1 MTRLL
6 YILPGLVPPDSDPI
20 RDKFHYLSEI
30 CGGEILL
37 PVWWGSRK
45 EVSPYLKKSFPLY
58 RVGRFSYHLFLLPSL
73 PQTLRRITTLFWYI
87 GRGIQLHR
95 ENKIDVIVTYGTNMP
110 GVAGTVLKWLTGSK
124 LIVEIP
130 GVPENAFRYDVPNPG
145 KAASVKRF
153 FADLLLFFVGR
164 ASDCLKLLYPWQ
176 LREYP
181 RLQKKHAAI
190 FHDFVPIRCVKLAAE
205 EEKERFILCV
215 GYPWYTKGADIL
227 IRAFKLVSEQYPD
240 FKLKLMGYYPDRHVL
255 DELAE
260 DCPQIE
266 FLAPRTNELALKV
279 ISACTI
285 YVLASRTEAM
295 GRVLLEAM
303 AAGRPIIASNVGG
316 VPHYI
321 SDDDNGLIFS
331 SENVEDLAA
340 KMVRLLN
347 DKELRARLGQK
358 GYQRVF
364 SEFDEMSYLR
374 AFRRMLQS
382 IQIESVNRGSEIES
396 KYIGGKT

>member
-1 MTRLL
+1 
-6 YILPGLVPPDSDPI
+6 
-20 RDKFHYLSEI
+20 
-30 CGGEILL
+30 
-37 PVWWGSRK
+37 
-45 EVSPYLKKSFPLY
+45 
-58 RVGRFSYHLFLLPSL
+58 
-73 PQTLRRITTLFWYI
+73 
-87 GRGIQLHR
+87 
-95 ENKIDVIVTYGTNMP
+95 
-110 GVAGTVLKWLTGSK
+110 
-124 LIVEIP
+124 
-130 GVPENAFRYDVPNPG
+130 
-145 KAASVKRF
+145 
-153 FADLLLFFVGR
+153 
-164 ASDCLKLLYPWQ
+164 
-176 LREYP
+176 
-181 RLQKKHAAI
+181 
-190 FHDFVPIRCVKLAAE
+190 
-205 EEKERFILCV
+205 
-215 GYPWYTKGADIL
+215 
-227 IRAFKLVSEQYPD
+227 
-240 FKLKLMGYYPDRHVL
+240 MGYYPDRHVL
-255 DELAE
+255 EELAE

-331 SENVEDLAA
+331 SGNVEDLAA

-364 SEFDEMSYLR
+364 SEFDEASYVR
-374 AFRRMLQS
+374 AFGRMLQS
-382 IQIESVNRGSEIES
+382 IRIESINRGSDIES